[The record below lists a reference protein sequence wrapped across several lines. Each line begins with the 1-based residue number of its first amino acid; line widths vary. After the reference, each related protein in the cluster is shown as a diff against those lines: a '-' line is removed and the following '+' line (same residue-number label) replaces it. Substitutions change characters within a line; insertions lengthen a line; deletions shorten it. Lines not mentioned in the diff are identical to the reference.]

1 VQAVE
6 LYKGKLIA
14 YAHGNFIFDQMWS
27 YETRVGVIGRYT
39 FYDNTLI
46 GVEYIPTLI
55 ENYAQ
60 PRPLAGP
67 ERQAVLDGMKAAS
80 AELSGRLAAK
90 PTATSA
96 P

>member
-6 LYKGKLIA
+6 FYKDKYIA

-27 YETRVGVIGRYT
+27 YETRVGVIGKYT
-39 FYDNTLI
+39 FYDKVLI

-60 PRPLAGP
+60 PVPMQGN

-80 AELSGRLAAK
+80 EEL
-90 PTATSA
+90 A